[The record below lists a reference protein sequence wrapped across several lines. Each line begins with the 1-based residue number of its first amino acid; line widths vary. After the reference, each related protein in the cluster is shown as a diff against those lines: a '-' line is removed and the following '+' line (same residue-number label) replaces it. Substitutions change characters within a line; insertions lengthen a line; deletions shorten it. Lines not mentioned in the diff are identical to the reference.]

1 MEEKRLKELLREVI
15 GEVFEEKTA
24 IFATKD
30 DLRAFTTKDD
40 LKAFA
45 TKDDLKAFATKDDL
59 KAFATKDDLKAFATK
74 DDLKAF
80 ATKDDLKAFA
90 TKDDLK
96 AFITK
101 EEFLEFERRL
111 TNALNGIREGVR
123 LSLYE
128 IEKRL
133 GEIESKL
140 RFYDF
145 NFVVNQNDAI
155 MRTMKDI
162 YIRN

>member
-1 MEEKRLKELLREVI
+1 MPAGRSAGRSGGVAMEEERLKEVLREVV

-24 IFATKD
+24 
-30 DLRAFTTKDD
+30 
-40 LKAFA
+40 AFA
-45 TKDDLKAFATKDDL
+45 TKDDLKAFA
-59 KAFATKDDLKAFATK
+59 
-74 DDLKAF
+74 
-80 ATKDDLKAFA
+80 
-90 TKDDLK
+90 
-96 AFITK
+96 TK

-145 NFVVNQNDAI
+145 NFYSKSERRYYENLEG
-155 MRTMKDI
+155 
-162 YIRN
+162 YIPRADLYRFKAAGT